1 MKKNVLPIL
10 IAALFVT
17 TLSACGTNN
26 KPSNSSVPESSSS
39 SKEEGPKKGVT
50 NLSISLTTENSK
62 AYIKVSGKQENY
74 TADEFKWAW
83 GLMNE
88 SGDFVDGKEKP
99 EESNFTKV
107 TFSTG
112 GSFTVKYCL
121 TDITTMVSG
130 ELYRIYGGTPETY
143 GDIPFASNNFGASD
157 AERKYYLRQ
166 DKENSLTFDSI
177 QPISFTKAS
186 IVEIAQAEL
195 PSGVT
200 TPGAYLK
207 FGGANSKNFTIAD
220 LDARHDANKIAGNF
234 QCVIGSYS
242 VHNHTDEDRF
252 YKIEGNEVFF
262 YCYVGFIEPSEGWM
276 VHFDMVGGN
285 SNANLQ
291 LDTTIDG
298 VSYTVNGQAY
308 KVYADKN
315 KGSEEYYWGC
325 LGVYREA

>member
-1 MKKNVLPIL
+1 MKKSIVPIL

-17 TLSACGTNN
+17 TISACGANN
-26 KPSNSSVPESSSS
+26 QPSNSEPASSSQS
-39 SKEEGPKKGVT
+39 SADQGPKKTVS

-62 AYIKVSGKQENY
+62 AYIKVTGKQENY

-99 EESNFTKV
+99 QESDFAPA
-107 TFSTG
+107 TFSSG

-121 TDITTMVSG
+121 TTITTMVSG
-130 ELYRIYGGTPETY
+130 EIYRIYGGTPETY

-157 AERKYYLRQ
+157 SERKYYLRS
-166 DKENSLTFDSI
+166 DKDNSLTFDSI
-177 QPISFTKAS
+177 QPISFTKAT
-186 IVEIAQAEL
+186 IVEIKQDEL
-195 PSGVT
+195 PTGVT
-200 TPGAYLK
+200 TPGAYVK

-220 LDARHDANKIAGNF
+220 LDARHDAHKIAGNF
-234 QCVIGSYS
+234 QCTIGSYS
-242 VHNHTDEDRF
+242 VRNHSDEERF
-252 YKIEGNEVFF
+252 YKIEGNELFF
-262 YCYVGFIEPSEGWM
+262 YCYVGFIQPSEGWM

-291 LDTTIDG
+291 LDSTIDG
-298 VSYTVNGQAY
+298 VSYTINQEVY

-315 KGSEEYYWGC
+315 KGNEENYWGC
-325 LGVYREA
+325 LGIYREA